1 MLDTQI
7 SDATWIIPEDLWF
20 IRAVGP
26 YIRFMLESAWVLLLF
41 QRRKE
46 NLFGLSNSKP
56 NFTAIIEHCNLWR
69 NYDDIQDS
77 WSSLES
83 IIDYYGNN
91 QDAIVPN
98 AGPGHWNDPDMV
110 SFNTQN
116 YLKTSMIFRQ
126 LIYLYAGW
134 RAINCFPKQS
144 THNST
149 FNWSVY
155 YKLTFFFTYC
165 ILIRRLLLKFLESGT
180 SLVIFDEN
188 PYVSRKVRHELR
200 WISLDFNFHIIDFY
214 LLRDLKSVNKWNCL
228 TGDSRDDIF
237 GNIGIFV
244 NSYRV
249 NFSSIANSVFGE
261 FWW

>member
-1 MLDTQI
+1 MLVILELLVSLVRMHHCLLIGKLIMWNWTAAIRFPGVWNDRICFLNWKWLYYNNDYNKLHQIWMLDTQI

-41 QRRKE
+41 QRREE
-46 NLFGLSNSKP
+46 NLFGLLNSKP

-110 SFNTQN
+110 SFNTQH

-134 RAINCFPKQS
+134 R
-144 THNST
+144 H
-149 FNWSVY
+149 
-155 YKLTFFFTYC
+155 
-165 ILIRRLLLKFLESGT
+165 
-180 SLVIFDEN
+180 
-188 PYVSRKVRHELR
+188 
-200 WISLDFNFHIIDFY
+200 
-214 LLRDLKSVNKWNCL
+214 
-228 TGDSRDDIF
+228 
-237 GNIGIFV
+237 
-244 NSYRV
+244 
-249 NFSSIANSVFGE
+249 
-261 FWW
+261 